1 MAPFWHPFG
10 SHFGTLGLILAFL
23 FLGHFS
29 IQKPRTKMANGGGIA
44 GCRLGGGFIREPDS
58 GGFRSAF
65 QTPCPM
71 EWGGGSRGAARNPA
85 TVPDRCSPSTNTI
98 GQNTQ
103 INGALKPKRETKWL
117 DTCDAQMDSLGSK
130 SSPNGSKMMPKWYQK
145 RSREGPG
152 GVLEATWAPDGPQ
165 SRPGVILA

>member
-1 MAPFWHPFG
+1 MPA
-10 SHFGTLGLILAFL
+10 
-23 FLGHFS
+23 
-29 IQKPRTKMANGGGIA
+29 
-44 GCRLGGGFIREPDS
+44 GGGFLREPDS
-58 GGFRSAF
+58 GGFRSAS

-130 SSPNGSKMMPKWYQK
+130 SSLNGSKMMPKWSQK

-165 SRPGVILA
+165 SRPGVILAWFGCRFGTILGDPKSNIFTFWSDFWRVVF